1 MLTIDGV
8 TKNFGGIRALDDVS
22 LHVERGE
29 ILGLIGPNGAGKT
42 TLFNVVSGFYK
53 PDKGRVIFEGREI
66 TGWRPHKICELGIA
80 RTFQIVKPIETLSVI
95 DNVVVAKLFNT
106 RETSYKKRDVIDES
120 CELLRFVN
128 LDGKAHLMPKE
139 LTMVEQR
146 RLELARALATEPK
159 LLLLDEVLSGLTPL
173 ETEDMLSKIKEVNKK
188 GVTIIMVEHVIRAV
202 MEIADRIAVLHY
214 GRKIAEG
221 TPEKVANDPK
231 VKEAYLGEEY

>member
-120 CELLRFVN
+120 YELLRFVN

>member
-53 PDKGRVIFEGREI
+53 PDKGRVIFEGIEI

-95 DNVVVAKLFNT
+95 DNVIVAKLFNT
-106 RETSYKKRDVIDES
+106 REASYKKRNVIDES
-120 CELLRFVN
+120 YELLRFVN

-139 LTMVEQR
+139 LIMVEQR

-173 ETEDMLSKIKEVNKK
+173 ETEDMLSKIREVNKK

>member
-53 PDKGRVIFEGREI
+53 PDKGRVIFEGIEI

-95 DNVVVAKLFNT
+95 DNVIVAKLFNT
-106 RETSYKKRDVIDES
+106 REASYKKRNVIDES
-120 CELLRFVN
+120 YELLRFVN

-159 LLLLDEVLSGLTPL
+159 LLLLDEVLAGLTPL
-173 ETEDMLSKIKEVNKK
+173 ETEDMLSKIREVNKK

>member
-22 LHVERGE
+22 LYVERGE

-53 PDKGRVIFEGREI
+53 PDKGRVIFEGIEI

-106 RETSYKKRDVIDES
+106 REASYKKRDVIDES
-120 CELLRFVN
+120 YELLRFVN

-159 LLLLDEVLSGLTPL
+159 LLLLDEVLAGLTPL
-173 ETEDMLSKIKEVNKK
+173 ETEAMLSKIKEVNKK